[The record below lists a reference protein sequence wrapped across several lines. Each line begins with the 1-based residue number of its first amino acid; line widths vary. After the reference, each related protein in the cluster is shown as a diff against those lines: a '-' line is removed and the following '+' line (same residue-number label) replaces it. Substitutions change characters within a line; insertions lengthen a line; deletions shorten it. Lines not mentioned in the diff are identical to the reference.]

1 MVALNQASQL
11 SNVPSGGGDG
21 SPKDVVQCGVVAR
34 LLEEKEEEKKV
45 LRCGCMEWKVS
56 PVPPEVHIR
65 IEGGDT
71 TTLPVTDCRAVSTFL
86 FLNSVSLCLSWDLN
100 P

>member
-34 LLEEKEEEKKV
+34 LLEEKEEEKKGPT
-45 LRCGCMEWKVS
+45 LWLHGMESKPCS
-56 PVPPEVHIR
+56 S
-65 IEGGDT
+65 GG
-71 TTLPVTDCRAVSTFL
+71 AY
-86 FLNSVSLCLSWDLN
+86 
-100 P
+100 